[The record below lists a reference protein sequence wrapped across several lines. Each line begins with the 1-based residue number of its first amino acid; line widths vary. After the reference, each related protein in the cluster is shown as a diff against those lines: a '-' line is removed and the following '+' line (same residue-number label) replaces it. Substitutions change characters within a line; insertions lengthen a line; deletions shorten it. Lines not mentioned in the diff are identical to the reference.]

1 MGRDFQDGVLSSRL
15 INKWHF
21 NWAFVLSGHQ
31 MVHECW
37 LSGFFFPI
45 PSSCRIFSNF
55 RRQVLTPWISE
66 ENLVEFQWR
75 KADWTWTNSSTGCFC
90 ANWPSNHWNE
100 PTRFIQIKWTNKFI
114 SNMSSFPSI
123 FGRNSETRRQWNA
136 PSDWASSAPATA
148 VTIYPTF
155 YSSSHDLQ
163 SSRSTLSINMK
174 SPTEFHL
181 FVGREWDDRRL
192 RLWPPSERGQRRHF
206 WDSLALRE
214 ETTFSLIGWIFN
226 HSTGP
231 CDTHTWTY
239 KAKIIDNQTIASINR
254 TFRQSKSPEMSTIR
268 NGFWYRKMIIIY
280 HYL

>member
-1 MGRDFQDGVLSSRL
+1 MASFPLVSSTNDTSIGLLCCLAIKWYMNADFL
-15 INKWHF
+15 
-21 NWAFVLSGHQ
+21 
-31 MVHECW
+31 
-37 LSGFFFPI
+37 GFFS
-45 PSSCRIFSNF
+45 PSQVLVEYSRIFAVKFWRHEF
-55 RRQVLTPWISE
+55 RRKTWSSFNGGKLTELEPT
-66 ENLVEFQWR
+66 LQRAV
-75 KADWTWTNSSTGCFC
+75 FC

>member
-181 FVGREWDDRRL
+181 FVGREWDDRR
-192 RLWPPSERGQRRHF
+192 RPSAAIRTGPTAPFLGFSRSQRR
-206 WDSLALRE
+206 DD
-214 ETTFSLIGWIFN
+214 IFIDWMNIQSFYRAMWHTHVDVQGQN
-226 HSTGP
+226 H
-231 CDTHTWTY
+231 
-239 KAKIIDNQTIASINR
+239 R
-254 TFRQSKSPEMSTIR
+254 
-268 NGFWYRKMIIIY
+268 
-280 HYL
+280 

>member
-1 MGRDFQDGVLSSRL
+1 MLCSTKFIFSYFEWVAGFLHFCDETSEFPKVEMGRDFQDGVLSSRL

-181 FVGREWDDRRL
+181 FVGREWDDRR
-192 RLWPPSERGQRRHF
+192 RPSAAIRTGPTAPFLGFSRSQRR
-206 WDSLALRE
+206 DD
-214 ETTFSLIGWIFN
+214 IFIDWMNIQSFYRAMWHTHVDVQGQN
-226 HSTGP
+226 H
-231 CDTHTWTY
+231 
-239 KAKIIDNQTIASINR
+239 R
-254 TFRQSKSPEMSTIR
+254 
-268 NGFWYRKMIIIY
+268 
-280 HYL
+280 